1 MKLISALWWCLILL
15 LLVEEALSSLIF
27 NQNDNENELTSSSS
41 EFFGAKLLK
50 QNAAFNYFRRH
61 LLSPPESS
69 NITRIGRV
77 FYPIGYG
84 ADPTGAEDS
93 SGAILKAVE
102 DAFELQNGAQL
113 LPGINDL
120 GGVVIDLQGGNYKLS
135 QPLRF
140 PSAGGNLVV
149 HFSTFRS
156 EPSLCATWQ
165 LLIVFM
171 CMTHGFMG
179 MRPTDDTTKVETY

>member
-1 MKLISALWWCLILL
+1 MNLISALWWCLILL
-15 LLVEEALSSLIF
+15 LLLEEALSSLIF
-27 NQNDNENELTSSSS
+27 NQNDNENELSSSSSS
-41 EFFGAKLLK
+41 EFLEAQLLK

-102 DAFELQNGAQL
+102 DAFELQNGAEL

-120 GGVVIDLQGGNYKLS
+120 GGVVIDLQGGNYKLT

-140 PSAGGNLVV
+140 PSAGGNLVGA
-149 HFSTFRS
+149 F
-156 EPSLCATWQ
+156 
-165 LLIVFM
+165 
-171 CMTHGFMG
+171 
-179 MRPTDDTTKVETY
+179 